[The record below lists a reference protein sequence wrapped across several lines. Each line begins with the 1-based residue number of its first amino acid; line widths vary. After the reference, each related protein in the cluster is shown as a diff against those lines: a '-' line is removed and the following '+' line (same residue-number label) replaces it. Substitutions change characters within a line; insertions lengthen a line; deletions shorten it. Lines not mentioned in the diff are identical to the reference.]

1 MLPLTNDAIGDTV
14 FSKAWV
20 LSLLVRAVKAVQC
33 GEKASGGPG
42 MAVRDAEREERKPEG
57 ATVVGNDSE
66 AKGRSHTCEASE
78 EPVAIDDMEQQ
89 RERETEED
97 EGFGEVGAVERSG
110 ATGEDDS
117 QEINESLEN
126 DLCRLWDAS
135 MNPVSNLSL
144 TVYGAWCPFQPPTL
158 FGHVAKKTIGG
169 PGDKAI
175 TNISMKELPLKKS
188 M

>member
-1 MLPLTNDAIGDTV
+1 MLPLTDDAIGDTV

-20 LSLLVRAVKAVQC
+20 LSLLVRAVKVVQY

-89 RERETEED
+89 RERETED
-97 EGFGEVGAVERSG
+97 EGFGEVERSG

-144 TVYGAWCPFQPPTL
+144 TEYGVLSSPPLYLVT
-158 FGHVAKKTIGG
+158 
-169 PGDKAI
+169 
-175 TNISMKELPLKKS
+175 
-188 M
+188 